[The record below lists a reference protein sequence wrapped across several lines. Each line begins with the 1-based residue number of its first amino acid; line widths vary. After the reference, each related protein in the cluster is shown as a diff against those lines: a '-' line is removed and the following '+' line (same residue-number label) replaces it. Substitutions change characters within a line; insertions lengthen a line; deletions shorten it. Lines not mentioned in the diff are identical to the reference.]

1 MSREAQSASLP
12 LAIEY
17 TAPSHLKF
25 NPKNARSHKPPQIAA
40 IARSIQTFGFNIPIV
55 TDEAGQI
62 LAGHGRAAA
71 ALKLGLEAVPV
82 VRIAH
87 LSPAQR
93 EAFAIADNRLTDTSH
108 WDEQLLGEVLR
119 ELSLAD
125 LDFELDAIG
134 FSVCEIDLKIEGAMS
149 VGEGPDN
156 DDALV
161 ELTGPAITSLDD
173 LWLLGKHPFTHRMFC
188 GDALVP
194 ENWVTLMDGA
204 KGHMVFSD
212 PPYNLPVDGFISGL
226 GKIRHREFHSASG
239 EMDRDQFTT
248 FLADVFSQMARNVE
262 GGSLAYICMDHR
274 HLVEMLTAG
283 ESSFSEFKTLCV
295 WAKHAGSMGGLYRN
309 QMELVFVWKAG
320 RGRNRDNVALGKFGR
335 NRTNVWNYPGIAG
348 FRYSEGGD
356 LLKTHPTCKP
366 VRLVADAI
374 LDVTARGE
382 IVIDPFLG
390 SGTTIIAAE
399 RTGRIAYGMEID
411 PLYCD
416 AILRRYRDL
425 TGDEPILASTH
436 QTLAEL
442 EAERGAAAE

>member
-1 MSREAQSASLP
+1 MASHPKSAGDP
-12 LAIEY
+12 LALKY
-17 TAPSHLKF
+17 VSPQNLKF
-25 NPKNARSHKPPQIAA
+25 NPRNARSHKPTQIAA
-40 IARSIQTFGFNIPIV
+40 IARSIHTFGFNVPIV
-55 TDEAGQI
+55 ADEDGQI

-71 ALKLGLEAVPV
+71 ALKLGLDTVPV

-87 LSPAQR
+87 LTPAQR
-93 EAFAIADNRLTDTSH
+93 EAFAIADNRLTDTSQ
-108 WDEQLLGEVLR
+108 WDEQMLGEVLR
-119 ELSLAD
+119 DLSLAE

-134 FSVCEIDLKIEGAMS
+134 FSVCEIDLKIEAVMA
-149 VGEGPDN
+149 VGEGPDQ
-156 DDALV
+156 DDAPAELV
-161 ELTGPAITSLDD
+161 DGPTIASLGD
-173 LWLLGKHPFTHRMFC
+173 LWLLGKHRLLC
-188 GDALVP
+188 GDALDA
-194 ENWVTLMDGA
+194 ENWATLMDGA

-226 GKIRHREFHSASG
+226 GKIRHREFASGSG

-248 FLADVFSQMARNVE
+248 FLADVFRQMAGNLE

-274 HLVEMLTAG
+274 HLIEMMTAG

-295 WAKHAGSMGGLYRN
+295 WVKQAGGMGGLYRN

-320 RGRNRDNVALGKFGR
+320 RGRNRNNVALGKYGR
-335 NRTNVWNYPGIAG
+335 SRTTVWNYAGIFG

-416 AILRRYRDL
+416 AILRRYRNL

-442 EAERGAAAE
+442 EAERGVAAE

>member
-1 MSREAQSASLP
+1 MPKKNQSASLS
-12 LAIEY
+12 LAIDY
-17 TAPSHLKF
+17 ASPASLKP
-25 NPKNARSHKPPQIAA
+25 NPRNVRSHKPPQIAA
-40 IARSIQTFGFNIPIV
+40 IARSIQTFGFNVPV
-55 TDEAGQI
+55 VADEDGQI
-62 LAGHGRAAA
+62 LAGHGRVAA
-71 ALKLGLEAVPV
+71 ALKLGLETVPV

-119 ELSLAD
+119 DLSLAD
-125 LDFELDAIG
+125 LDFDLDAIG
-134 FSVCEIDLKIEGAMS
+134 FSVCEIDLKIEAAMS
-149 VGEGPDN
+149 VGEGPGQ
-156 DDALV
+156 DDEPAALIAGV
-161 ELTGPAITSLDD
+161 AIVSPGDM
-173 LWLLGKHPFTHRMFC
+173 WLLGKHRFFC
-188 GDALVP
+188 GDALNP
-194 ENWVTLMDGA
+194 ESWATLMDGA

-212 PPYNLPVDGFISGL
+212 PPFNLPVDGFISGL

-248 FLADVFSQMARNVE
+248 FLADVFHQMARNLE
-262 GGSLAYICMDHR
+262 AGSLAYICMDHR
-274 HLVEMLTAG
+274 HLVEMMTAG

-295 WAKHAGSMGGLYRN
+295 WVKHAGSMGGIYRN
-309 QMELVFVWKAG
+309 QMELIFIWKAG
-320 RGRNRDNVALGKFGR
+320 RGRNRDNVGLGKYGR
-335 NRTNVWNYPGIAG
+335 TRTTVWNYPGIAG

-411 PLYCD
+411 PNYCD
-416 AILRRYRDL
+416 AILRRYRAL
-425 TGDEPILASTH
+425 TGDEPVHLASGKIF
-436 QTLAEL
+436 AEL
-442 EAERGAAAE
+442 EAERGTSAE

>member
-1 MSREAQSASLP
+1 MVTHTGQN

-17 TAPSHLKF
+17 TAPSNLKF
-25 NPKNARSHKPPQIAA
+25 NPRNVRSHKPPQIAA
-40 IARSIQTFGFNIPIV
+40 IARSIQTFGFNVPV
-55 TDEAGQI
+55 VADEDGQI
-62 LAGHGRAAA
+62 LAGHGRVAA
-71 ALKLGLEAVPV
+71 ALKLGLDAVPV

-93 EAFAIADNRLTDTSH
+93 EAFAIADNRLTDSSQ
-108 WDEQLLGEVLR
+108 WDEQLLGEVLHD
-119 ELSLAD
+119 LSLVD

-134 FSVCEIDLKIEGAMS
+134 FSVCEIDLKIEAAMS
-149 VGEGPDN
+149 VGEGPDQ
-156 DDALV
+156 DDAPV
-161 ELTGPAITSLDD
+161 ELTGQAISSLGD
-173 LWLLGKHPFTHRMFC
+173 LWLLGKPPFTHRMFC
-188 GDALVP
+188 GDALPP
-194 ENWVTLMDGA
+194 ENWVTLMRGA
-204 KGHMVFSD
+204 KGHVVFSD

-226 GKIRHREFHSASG
+226 GKIRHREFHSAAG

-248 FLADVFSQMARNVE
+248 FLADVFRQMARNLE

-274 HLVEMLTAG
+274 HLVEMMTAG

-295 WAKHAGSMGGLYRN
+295 WVKHAGSMGGLYRN

-320 RGRNRDNVALGKFGR
+320 QGRNRNNVALGKFGR

-411 PLYCD
+411 PIYCD

-425 TGDEPILASTH
+425 TGDEPILASTN

-442 EAERGAAAE
+442 EAERGASAE

>member
-1 MSREAQSASLP
+1 MPNEFQSASLP
-12 LAIEY
+12 LVIQY
-17 TAPSHLKF
+17 VSPTSLKQ
-25 NPKNARSHKPPQIAA
+25 NPRNVRSHKPPQIAA
-40 IARSIQTFGFNIPIV
+40 IARSIQTFGFNVPV
-55 TDEAGQI
+55 VADEDGQI
-62 LAGHGRAAA
+62 LAGHGRVAA
-71 ALKLGLEAVPV
+71 ALKLGLEAVPIL
-82 VRIAH
+82 RIAH
-87 LSPAQR
+87 LSSAQR
-93 EAFAIADNRLTDTSH
+93 EAFAIADNRLTDTSQ

-119 ELSLAD
+119 DLSVAD

-134 FSVCEIDLKIEGAMS
+134 FSVCEIDLKIEAVMS
-149 VGEGPDN
+149 VGEGTDN
-156 DDALV
+156 DDAPV
-161 ELTGPAITSLDD
+161 ELTGQAITSQGD
-173 LWLLGKHPFTHRMFC
+173 LWLLGKNPIAHRLFC
-188 GDALVP
+188 GDALPP
-194 ENWVTLMDGA
+194 ENWVILMDGA
-204 KGHMVFSD
+204 KGHMAFSD

-226 GKIRHREFHSASG
+226 GKIRHREFASGSG

-248 FLADVFSQMARNVE
+248 FLADVFRQMARNVE
-262 GGSLAYICMDHR
+262 AGSLAYVCMDHR
-274 HLVEMLTAG
+274 HLVEMMTAG

-295 WAKHAGSMGGLYRN
+295 WVKHAGSMGGLYRN

-320 RGRNRDNVALGKFGR
+320 RGRNRNNVALGKYGR
-335 NRTNVWNYPGIAG
+335 SRTNVWNYPGIAG

-399 RTGRIAYGMEID
+399 RVGRVAYGMEID
-411 PLYCD
+411 PIYCD

-425 TGDEPILASTH
+425 TGDEPILASTN

>member
-1 MSREAQSASLP
+1 MATHPGQT
-12 LAIEY
+12 LAVEY

-40 IARSIQTFGFNIPIV
+40 IARSIKTFGFNVPV
-55 TDEAGQI
+55 VADGEGQI
-62 LAGHGRAAA
+62 LAGHGRVAA
-71 ALKLGLEAVPV
+71 ALKLGMDTVPV

-108 WDEQLLGEVLR
+108 WDDQLLGEVLR
-119 ELSLAD
+119 DLSLAD

-134 FSVCEIDLKIEGAMS
+134 FSVCEIDLKIEAAMT
-149 VGEGPDN
+149 VGEGPEQ
-156 DDALV
+156 DDEPA
-161 ELTGPAITSLDD
+161 ELIEGPGIASPDD
-173 LWLLGKHPFTHRMFC
+173 MWLLGKHRMFC
-188 GDALVP
+188 GDALPP
-194 ENWVTLMDGA
+194 ENWVTLMGGA
-204 KGHMVFSD
+204 KGHMIFSD

-226 GKIRHREFHSASG
+226 GKIRHREFHSAAG

-248 FLADVFSQMARNVE
+248 FLADVFRQMARNVE

-274 HLVEMLTAG
+274 HLVEMMAAG
-283 ESSFSEFKTLCV
+283 ESSFSEFKTLCTWV
-295 WAKHAGSMGGLYRN
+295 KQAGGMGGLYRN
-309 QMELVFVWKAG
+309 QMELIFVWKAG
-320 RGRNRDNVALGKFGR
+320 RGRNRDNVALGRYGR

-425 TGDEPILASTH
+425 TGDEPILASTN

-442 EAERGAAAE
+442 EAERGATKE

>member
-1 MSREAQSASLP
+1 MTAQPMSSRQS
-12 LAIEY
+12 LALEY
-17 TAPSHLKF
+17 VAPALLIADPR
-25 NPKNARSHKPPQIAA
+25 NPRSHKPPQIAA
-40 IARSIQTFGFNIPIV
+40 IARSIQTFGFNVPV
-55 TDEAGQI
+55 VADEEGQI
-62 LAGHGRAAA
+62 LAGHGRVAA
-71 ALKLGLEAVPV
+71 ALKLGLDTVPV

-93 EAFAIADNRLTDTSH
+93 QAFAIADNRLTDTSH
-108 WDEQLLGEVLR
+108 WDEQLLGQVLR
-119 ELSLAD
+119 DLSLAD

-134 FSVCEIDLKIEGAMS
+134 FSVCEIDLKIEAIMA
-149 VGEGPDN
+149 VGEGPDQ
-156 DDALV
+156 DDKPAELV
-161 ELTGPAITSLDD
+161 DSPAITSLAD
-173 LWLLGKHPFTHRMFC
+173 LWLLGQHRLLR
-188 GDALVP
+188 GDALDA
-194 ENWVTLMDGA
+194 ENWATLMDGA
-204 KGHMVFSD
+204 KAHMAFTD
-212 PPYNLPVDGFISGL
+212 PPYGLPASFIGGL
-226 GKIRHREFHSASG
+226 GKIHHRDFAMGAG
-239 EMDRDQFTT
+239 EMDRDQFTA
-248 FLADVFSQMARNVE
+248 FLADTFHQMAGNLKA
-262 GGSLAYICMDHR
+262 GALAYVCMDHR
-274 HLVEMLTAG
+274 HLVEMMTAG
-283 ESSFSEFKTLCV
+283 ESSFSEFKTLCAWV
-295 WAKHAGSMGGLYRN
+295 KQAGGMGGLYRN

-335 NRTNVWNYPGIAG
+335 NRTNVWEYPGIAG

-425 TGDEPILASTH
+425 TGNEPILSSTG
-436 QTLAEL
+436 QTFAEL
-442 EAERGAAAE
+442 EAERGVAEE

>member
-1 MSREAQSASLP
+1 MPKETQSASLP

-17 TAPSHLKF
+17 VSPASLKA
-25 NPKNARSHKPPQIAA
+25 NPRNVRSHKPTQIAA
-40 IARSIQTFGFNIPIV
+40 IARSIQTFGFNVPVIA
-55 TDEAGQI
+55 DEDGKI
-62 LAGHGRAAA
+62 LAGHGRVAA
-71 ALKLGLEAVPV
+71 ALKLGLDAVPV

-93 EAFAIADNRLTDTSH
+93 QAFAIADNRLTDTSQ
-108 WDEQLLGEVLR
+108 WNEQLLGEVLR
-119 ELSLAD
+119 DLSLAD

-134 FSVCEIDLKIEGAMS
+134 FSVCEIDLKIEAVMS
-149 VGEGPDN
+149 VGEGPDQ
-156 DDALV
+156 DDEPA
-161 ELTGPAITSLDD
+161 ELGDGPAITSPGDV
-173 LWLLGKHPFTHRMFC
+173 WLFGGKHRMLC
-188 GDALVP
+188 GDVLDP
-194 ENWVTLMDGA
+194 ENWATLMDGA
-204 KGHMVFSD
+204 KGNMVFSD
-212 PPYNLPVDGFISGL
+212 PPYNLPVNGFISGL

-239 EMDRDQFTT
+239 EMNRHQFTT

-262 GGSLAYICMDHR
+262 GRSLAYICMDHR
-274 HLVEMLTAG
+274 HLVEMMTAG

-295 WAKHAGSMGGLYRN
+295 WVKHAGSMGGIYRN
-309 QMELVFVWKAG
+309 QMELIFIWKAG
-320 RGRNRDNVALGKFGR
+320 RGRNRDNVSLGKYGR
-335 NRTNVWNYPGIAG
+335 TRTTVWNYPGIAG

-416 AILRRYRDL
+416 AVLRRYRDL
-425 TGDEPILASTH
+425 TGDEPVHAITYK
-436 QTLAEL
+436 TFAEL
-442 EAERGAAAE
+442 EAERGAPKE

>member
-1 MSREAQSASLP
+1 MFQKTQSTSLP

-17 TAPSHLKF
+17 ASPSHLKF

-40 IARSIQTFGFNIPIV
+40 IARSIQTFGFNVPVV
-55 TDEAGQI
+55 TDEEGQI
-62 LAGHGRAAA
+62 LAGHGRVAA
-71 ALKLGLEAVPV
+71 ALKLGLDTVPV

-87 LSPAQR
+87 LTPVQR

-108 WDEQLLGEVLR
+108 WDEQLLGQVLR
-119 ELSLAD
+119 DLSLAD

-134 FSVCEIDLKIEGAMS
+134 FSVCEIDLKIEAVMA
-149 VGEGPDN
+149 VGEGPDQ
-156 DDALV
+156 DDEPAELV
-161 ELTGPAITSLDD
+161 DGPAIASLGD
-173 LWLLGKHPFTHRMFC
+173 LWLLGKHRLLC
-188 GDALVP
+188 GDALDP
-194 ENWVTLMDGA
+194 ENWATLMDGA

-212 PPYNLPVDGFISGL
+212 PPYNLPVVGFISGL
-226 GKIRHREFHSASG
+226 GKICHREFASASG

-248 FLADVFSQMARNVE
+248 FLADVFRQMARNVE

-274 HLVEMLTAG
+274 HLVEMMTAG
-283 ESSFSEFKTLCV
+283 ESGFSEFKTLCV
-295 WAKHAGSMGGLYRN
+295 WVKHAGSMGGLYRN

-320 RGRNRDNVALGKFGR
+320 RGRNRNNVALGKFGR
-335 NRTNVWNYPGIAG
+335 NRTNVWEYPGIAG
-348 FRYSEGGD
+348 FRFSEGGD

-366 VRLVADAI
+366 VKLVADAI

-399 RTGRIAYGMEID
+399 RVGRIAYGMEID

-425 TGDEPILASTH
+425 TGTEPIHAATH
-436 QTLAEL
+436 QTFAEL
-442 EAERGAAAE
+442 EAERGATKE